1 MEKEASKVETSSS
14 KMNYVPKKFTSS
26 SPAAVTAA
34 QANNE
39 NGSLKKNGATPIKK
53 VFIKT

>member
-39 NGSLKKNGATPIKK
+39 NGSLKKNGGTPIKK